1 MIVLAR
7 HPARLMMMMVFAMSL
22 ALSLTLATSFGGAGQ
37 AMGKLE
43 VRVTDHKP
51 AIEQFQRLD
60 VTLEAVALHEKGK
73 GRSDGWVKITTTSPP
88 IDIVPLKDGA
98 YQSLG
103 VSSVLLGDYDA
114 VSISFAKLESEL
126 KTGEEPVVWPDDT
139 IVRIDVAITEQEN
152 LPLVLDLYAEDQTEH
167 DPPRYMVKVKEVRL
181 GR

>member
-1 MIVLAR
+1 MIVLPR
-7 HPARLMMMMVFAMSL
+7 HPAQLLMMMVFTT
-22 ALSLTLATSFGGAGQ
+22 SLTLPTSFGGASQ

-51 AIEQFQRLD
+51 AIEQFRRLE
-60 VTLEAVALHEKGK
+60 VTLEAIALHEKGK
-73 GRSDGWVKITTTSPP
+73 GRSDGWVEITTTSPP
-88 IDIVPLKDGA
+88 IDIVPLKDGV

-103 VSSVLLGDYDA
+103 VSSVPLGDYDA
-114 VSISFAKLESEL
+114 VSISFAKLGSEL
-126 KTGEEPVVWPDDT
+126 KTGEEAVTWPDDT

-167 DPPRYMVKVKEVRL
+167 DPPRYMVKVKGVRL